1 MPGFVLHLGA
11 TVMCAH
17 AGQAQPTAPNPRVLV
32 SGQPVTTQVAPY
44 VVAGCPFVPPGGQ
57 RPVRNRAM
65 GRGCDA
71 RPRQRRTG
79 INANERAI
87 CAPTGTA
94 VERDRDTNTSHRH
107 MNIDFP
113 YHFDARGRTAEV
125 DYDAHIRDLIEQV
138 LFTAPGERVNRPDFG
153 SGLLRL
159 VFAPNSD
166 ELAATTQYLVQGSL
180 QQYLGDLI
188 QVDAVDVTS
197 EDSTLRVSVRYL
209 VRQTQTLQTAEFT
222 KGVPT
227 A

>member
-1 MPGFVLHLGA
+1 
-11 TVMCAH
+11 
-17 AGQAQPTAPNPRVLV
+17 
-32 SGQPVTTQVAPY
+32 
-44 VVAGCPFVPPGGQ
+44 
-57 RPVRNRAM
+57 M

-71 RPRQRRTG
+71 RFGQRTTG
-79 INANERAI
+79 VDANERRDLRADRH
-87 CAPTGTA
+87 A
-94 VERDRDTNTSHRH
+94 VERHRHTNTSHRH
-107 MNIDFP
+107 MNVDFP
-113 YHFDARGRTAEV
+113 YHFDPRGRTAEI

-159 VFAPNSD
+159 VFAPNSN

-188 QVDAVDVTS
+188 QVDAVDVIS

-209 VRQTQTLQTAEFT
+209 VRRTQTLQTAEFT